1 MHCILPYPLAV
12 GYAIAIAVAGK
23 AKTIKLAGFDGY
35 DKSDPD
41 NDNTEELLRLF
52 VINFFKKKLISLTKT
67 KFSSLIYKRL

>member
-1 MHCILPYPLAV
+1 M

-41 NDNTEELLRLF
+41 IDNTEELLRLF

-67 KFSSLIYKRL
+67 KFSSLLYKRL